1 MDPNG
6 IQCSIDYPYND
17 NAVGYHGFTLPR
29 SFTLADHGRVGYG
42 ISPTLS
48 IILSPGE
55 SFTLAHHGKQAYRDF
70 SNPSIHHSRDPI
82 LDHFSLA
89 SVGDNSRA
97 LFLSIMRRNQ
107 TRILFVLD
115 FVRGSFWGLIA
126 AHQSKLKLNVPYTV
140 ITGTNAHR

>member
-29 SFTLADHGRVGYG
+29 SFTLADPGRIGYG

-48 IILSPGE
+48 IILSPDK
-55 SFTLAHHGKQAYRDF
+55 SFTLPCYGNWAFGVL
-70 SNPSIHHSRDPI
+70 SNLSIDHSRDPI
-82 LDHFSLA
+82 LDHFSLTT
-89 SVGDNSRA
+89 VRGNSRA
-97 LFLSIMRRNQ
+97 LFLSIIRRNQ

-115 FVRGSFWGLIA
+115 FAWGLFWGFIA
-126 AHQSKLKLNVPYTV
+126 AHQSTMKLNVPYTV
-140 ITGTNAHR
+140 TTGT

>member
-17 NAVGYHGFTLPR
+17 NTLGCPGFTLPR
-29 SFTLADHGRVGYG
+29 SFTRANHGRMGYG

-48 IILSPGE
+48 IILSPSQ
-55 SFTLAHHGKQAYRDF
+55 SFTLACHRKQVYGISHNLF
-70 SNPSIHHSRDPI
+70 LHHSRDPI

-115 FVRGSFWGLIA
+115 FARGSFWGLIA
-126 AHQSKLKLNVPYTV
+126 AHQSVMKLNVPYTV
-140 ITGTNAHR
+140 ITGT